1 MRLSIVLE
9 GRYTGYWSIC
19 YSFLVT
25 TPKILGDP
33 TSEGVHQDGGDFTM
47 TVLLKS
53 QNVNFDGG
61 AGLVS
66 IVNLNESFG
75 TQYDQMNPEN
85 VITNLQPRNYLD
97 TLIFVDTA
105 VSHVVTPVTALD
117 KSKPAHRDIFATTT
131 RHMAKSD
138 DINASYAL
146 LDKETPHETL
156 PCAFALKSKHLRYKT
171 Y

>member
-1 MRLSIVLE
+1 
-9 GRYTGYWSIC
+9 
-19 YSFLVT
+19 
-25 TPKILGDP
+25 
-33 TSEGVHQDGGDFTM
+33 M

-61 AGLVS
+61 AGIVS

-146 LDKETPHETL
+146 LDKEIPHETL

-171 Y
+171 F